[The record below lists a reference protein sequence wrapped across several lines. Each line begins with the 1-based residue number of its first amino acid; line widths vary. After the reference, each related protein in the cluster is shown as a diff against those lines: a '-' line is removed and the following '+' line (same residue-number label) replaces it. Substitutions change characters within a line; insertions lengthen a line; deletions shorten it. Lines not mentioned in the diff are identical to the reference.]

1 MKGFKKYL
9 LAILLAFAV
18 ATPASADFRFG
29 LKAGAAISDLK
40 FDNSVFS
47 KDNIG
52 GFTGGV
58 MAEFTIPV
66 VNLGV
71 DASILYAR
79 RSTDVLVSGNETTP
93 VQYKTDNRD
102 YIDIPIN
109 LKWKIGLPVVGK
121 IITPFITTGPDFSFL
136 CSKKNFENAWEN
148 RSFDVAWN
156 VGAGVQLFNKV
167 QVAASYGF
175 GLTNSVSGDM
185 ALAGTNITDDIK
197 GKNRFWTITL
207 AYLF

>member
-1 MKGFKKYL
+1 MKGLKKYL
-9 LAILLAFAV
+9 LAILLVFAV

-40 FDNSVFS
+40 FDNSILS

-79 RSTDVLVSGNETTP
+79 RSTDVLVSEGT
-93 VQYKTDNRD
+93 YKTDNRD
-102 YIDIPIN
+102 YIDIPVN
-109 LKWKIGLPVVGK
+109 LKWKIGLPVVGN

-136 CSKKNFENAWEN
+136 CSKKNFENAWKN

-156 VGAGVQLFNKV
+156 VGAGVQLFDKV

-175 GLTNSVSGDM
+175 GLTNSVSGDK
-185 ALAGTNITDDIK
+185 ALAGSNITTDIK